1 MGVISGGAHL
11 ESSST
16 PSDRLECAKLYA
28 TLNFKCP
35 CDLIFLSE
43 MAKAFGANGAHK
55 NENKLRGTTP
65 HGNPMHLSRK
75 VVYNIRKNVM
85 GLPDNSPM

>member
-1 MGVISGGAHL
+1 MV
-11 ESSST
+11 
-16 PSDRLECAKLYA
+16 
-28 TLNFKCP
+28 
-35 CDLIFLSE
+35 
-43 MAKAFGANGAHK
+43 KAFGANGAHK
-55 NENKLRGTTP
+55 NENRLRGTTP

>member
-1 MGVISGGAHL
+1 LARGEEGTDEDIEEGA
-11 ESSST
+11 
-16 PSDRLECAKLYA
+16 AQF
-28 TLNFKCP
+28 NFFDGLLR
-35 CDLIFLSE
+35 DLHQDQIDFFE
-43 MAKAFGANGAHK
+43 MRMVKAFGANGAHK
-55 NENKLRGTTP
+55 NENRLRGTTP